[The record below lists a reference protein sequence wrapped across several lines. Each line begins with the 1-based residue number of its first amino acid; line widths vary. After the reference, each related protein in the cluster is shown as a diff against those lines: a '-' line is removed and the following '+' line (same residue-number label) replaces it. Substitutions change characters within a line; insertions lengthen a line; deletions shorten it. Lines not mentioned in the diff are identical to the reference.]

1 MNTGTTRRNFLRCMG
16 LLASGFIIADASLI
30 FPPSWGANTNEI
42 KPIYTHFPDLD
53 RIIDGFGPFE
63 LVLLAGRPF
72 TGKTSL
78 AVDIAVSA
86 TVDEGMPV
94 GIFSLD
100 WSNEGFAWDILS
112 RVSGVSIESMRKG
125 TLSTTQISL
134 LLDHS
139 KILNNA
145 PIWINDNPDISFSE
159 FSKIAYDLTKQ
170 HSVKLIIVDYLQ
182 LMRDWSINGGVV
194 KKLKAVAVDL
204 GVPILLVSTLPR
216 RIDYRPDKRP
226 RLSDLAPQWKG
237 NPQEIVEP
245 YADIVL
251 FTYRDRFSLQQLRRS
266 YLREFVAAEDTEI
279 AEIIVAKNRHG
290 ATGTVKLRFDE
301 KSDKFIS

>member
-1 MNTGTTRRNFLRCMG
+1 MG
-16 LLASGFIIADASLI
+16 LLASWGIIADASLI
-30 FPPSWGANTNEI
+30 FPPSYGINTNEI
-42 KPIYTHFPDLD
+42 KPIYTHFSDLD
-53 RIIDGFGPFE
+53 RIINGFGPSE

-86 TVDEGMPV
+86 AINDGMPV

-100 WSNEGFAWDILS
+100 WSNEGVAWHILS
-112 RVSGVSIESMRKG
+112 RVSGVSIKSMRKG
-125 TLSTTQISL
+125 TLSSTQISL

-145 PIWINDNPDISFSE
+145 LIWINDNPDISVSE
-159 FSKIAYDLTKQ
+159 FSKIADDLKKL

-182 LMRDWSINGGVV
+182 LMRDWRINGGVV
-194 KKLKAVAVDL
+194 KKLKALAVDL
-204 GVPILLVSTLPR
+204 GVPILLVSTLSR

-237 NPQEIVEP
+237 NPPEIIEP

-251 FTYRDRFSLQQLRRS
+251 FTYSDRFSLQRWRRRC
-266 YLREFVAAEDTEI
+266 LREFADVEGHGIT
-279 AEIIVAKNRHG
+279 EIIVAKTRHG
-290 ATGTVKLRFDE
+290 STGTAKLRFDKE
-301 KSDKFIS
+301 HGGFMS